1 MRNWTKALALFSS
14 LGATTMAMAQ
24 TTADPLGLSTLLSG
38 GALGIVG
45 LIILII
51 ILRRFFLDD

>member
-14 LGATTMAMAQ
+14 LGATSMAMAQ
-24 TTADPLGLSTLLSG
+24 TTTDPLSTLLSG

-45 LIILII
+45 VIILLI

>member
-14 LGATTMAMAQ
+14 LGVTSMAMAQ
-24 TTADPLGLSTLLSG
+24 TTTNPLSSLLSG